1 MDATYTG
8 APVVLAPDEAA
19 TVAAWAVK
27 TAWMRESTT
36 SSPKSSTPQMRH
48 SLYQTLLPPEY
59 SRIWAARHIGE
70 LNFDILQTV
79 LEIGRH
85 ERPWNHGN
93 TRHAQLTCL
102 TFRGVALLA
111 YTVDGWGVPP
121 LQRDPAQWVPL
132 WPCPIAARFPPPR
145 PIDDPGVRMAVERFT
160 PWLQLPDVP
169 RFERDT
175 HGPQI
180 IRRN

>member
-1 MDATYTG
+1 
-8 APVVLAPDEAA
+8 
-19 TVAAWAVK
+19 
-27 TAWMRESTT
+27 
-36 SSPKSSTPQMRH
+36 MRH

-79 LEIGRH
+79 LEIGLH

-111 YTVDGWGVPP
+111 YAVDGWGVPP

-132 WPCPIAARFPPPR
+132 WPVQSLPGSHRPGPATILASGWPLSALRHGCSFPMCPDSNATLM
-145 PIDDPGVRMAVERFT
+145 G
-160 PWLQLPDVP
+160 
-169 RFERDT
+169 
-175 HGPQI
+175 
-180 IRRN
+180 RR